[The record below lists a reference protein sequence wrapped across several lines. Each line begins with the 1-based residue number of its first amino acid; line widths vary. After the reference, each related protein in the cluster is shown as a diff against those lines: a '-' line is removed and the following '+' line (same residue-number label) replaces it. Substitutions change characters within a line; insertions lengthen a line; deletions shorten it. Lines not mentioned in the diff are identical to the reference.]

1 MIHPTPS
8 PRSPRRTTVK
18 KSARGPRPD
27 SQTPTTPRP
36 TTRTATPSIA
46 ALREEAARCRACP
59 LYKNATQ
66 TVFGEGRT
74 TARIVFVGEQ
84 PGDREDLTGKP
95 FVGPAGQL
103 LDRALELAG
112 VDRAATYVTNAVKH
126 FKFEPRGKRRIHKK
140 PNEQEISVCT
150 EQWLDQELHAIEPD
164 LIVALGATAARAVFG
179 KATAIGKN
187 RGHIIADAPLATN
200 IEADVIVTV
209 HPSYLL
215 RVPDEDRD
223 AAFAQFV
230 DDLKLAK
237 KYAPANR
244 S

>member
-8 PRSPRRTTVK
+8 PRSPRRATVK
-18 KSARGPRPD
+18 KSARGPRPETH
-27 SQTPTTPRP
+27 TPTTPRP
-36 TTRTATPSIA
+36 STRTGKNSIA
-46 ALREEAARCRACP
+46 ALRADAANCRACP

-66 TVFGEGRT
+66 TVFGEGRQ

-84 PGDREDLTGKP
+84 PGDREDLAGKP

-103 LDRALELAG
+103 LDRALQQAG

-140 PNEQEISVCT
+140 PNEQEISACH
-150 EQWLDQELHAIEPD
+150 QWLDRELHSIEPE

-187 RGHIIADAPLATN
+187 RGHVISKPPLGTDIA
-200 IEADVIVTV
+200 ADVLVTV

-215 RVPDEDRD
+215 RVPDEDRE

-230 DDLKLAK
+230 DDLKLAR
-237 KYAPANR
+237 KYAPANGA
-244 S
+244 

>member
-1 MIHPTPS
+1 MIHPTLS
-8 PRSPRRTTVK
+8 PRSPRRAAVK
-18 KSARGPRPD
+18 KSARGSRPETH
-27 SQTPTTPRP
+27 TPTTPRP
-36 TTRTATPSIA
+36 STRSLT
-46 ALREEAARCRACP
+46 ALRESAARCRACP

-66 TVFGEGRT
+66 TVFGEGRA

-84 PGDREDLTGKP
+84 PGDREDRAGKP

-103 LDRALELAG
+103 LDRALQQAG

-140 PNEQEISVCT
+140 PNEQEISICSQ
-150 EQWLDQELHAIEPD
+150 QWLDQELHAIEPE

-187 RGHIIADAPLATN
+187 RGHVISRPQLGTDIA
-200 IEADVIVTV
+200 ADVLVTV

-215 RVPDEDRD
+215 RVPDADRD
-223 AAFAQFV
+223 AAFAEFV
-230 DDLKLAK
+230 DDLKLAR
-237 KYAPANR
+237 KYAPANGG
-244 S
+244 

>member
-8 PRSPRRTTVK
+8 PRSPRRATVK
-18 KSARGPRPD
+18 KSARGPRPET
-27 SQTPTTPRP
+27 QTPTTPRP
-36 TTRTATPSIA
+36 STRTSTPSIT
-46 ALREEAARCRACP
+46 ALREEAAHCRACP

-66 TVFGEGRT
+66 TVFGAGRA

-84 PGDREDLTGKP
+84 PGDREDLAGKP

-103 LDRALELAG
+103 LDRALERAG

-140 PNEQEISVCT
+140 PNEQEVSICSH
-150 EQWLDQELHAIEPD
+150 QWLDQELHAIEPE

-187 RGHIIADAPLATN
+187 RGHIISKPTLGTDIA
-200 IEADVIVTV
+200 ADVLVTV

-215 RVPDEDRD
+215 RVPDEDRA
-223 AAFAQFV
+223 AAFEQFV
-230 DDLKLAK
+230 DDLKLAR
-237 KYAPANR
+237 KYAPAD

>member
-8 PRSPRRTTVK
+8 TRAPRRKTK
-18 KSARGPRPD
+18 
-27 SQTPTTPRP
+27 TPTTPRP
-36 TTRTATPSIA
+36 STRTGTRSIS
-46 ALREEAARCRACP
+46 ALREEAEHCRACP
-59 LYKNATQ
+59 LWKNATQ
-66 TVFGEGRT
+66 TVFGEGRA

-84 PGDREDLTGKP
+84 PGDREDLAGKP

-103 LDRALELAG
+103 LDRALQQAR

-126 FKFEPRGKRRIHKK
+126 FKFEPRGKRRLHKK
-140 PNEQEISVCT
+140 PNEQEISACH
-150 EQWLDQELHAIEPD
+150 QWLDQELHTIQPE

-187 RGHIIADAPLATN
+187 RGHIISKPPLGTQIA
-200 IEADVIVTV
+200 ADVLVTV

-230 DDLKLAK
+230 DDLKLAR
-237 KYAPANR
+237 KYAPA

>member
-8 PRSPRRTTVK
+8 TRAPRRKT
-18 KSARGPRPD
+18 
-27 SQTPTTPRP
+27 QTPTTPRP
-36 TTRTATPSIA
+36 STRTPSIS
-46 ALREEAARCRACP
+46 ALREDAAHCRDCP
-59 LYKNATQ
+59 LWKNATQ
-66 TVFGEGRT
+66 TVFGEGRA
-74 TARIVFVGEQ
+74 TARIVLVGEQ
-84 PGDREDLTGKP
+84 PGDREDLAGKP

-103 LDRALELAG
+103 LDRALEQAG
-112 VDRAATYVTNAVKH
+112 VNRAATYVTNAVKH

-140 PNEQEISVCT
+140 PNEQEIAACH
-150 EQWLDQELHAIEPD
+150 QWLDRELRAIEPE

-187 RGHIIADAPLATN
+187 RGHIISKPTLSLD
-200 IEADVIVTV
+200 IEADVLVTV

-215 RVPDEDRD
+215 RVPDEDRE

-230 DDLKLAK
+230 DDLKLAQ
-237 KYAPANR
+237 KYAPTT

>member
-8 PRSPRRTTVK
+8 PRSSRRASVK
-18 KSARGPRPD
+18 KSARGPRPET
-27 SQTPTTPRP
+27 QTPTTPRP
-36 TTRTATPSIA
+36 STRTRSLS
-46 ALREEAARCRACP
+46 ALREEAVHCRACP

-66 TVFGEGRT
+66 TVFGEGRS

-84 PGDREDLTGKP
+84 PGDREDLAGKP
-95 FVGPAGQL
+95 FVGPAGLL
-103 LDRALELAG
+103 LDRALQQAG

-140 PNEQEISVCT
+140 PNEQEVSICSH
-150 EQWLDQELHAIEPD
+150 QWLDQELHAIEPE

-187 RGHIIADAPLATN
+187 RGHIISKPPLGTD
-200 IEADVIVTV
+200 ITADVLVTV

-215 RVPDEDRD
+215 RVPDEDKD
-223 AAFAQFV
+223 AAFAEFV
-230 DDLKLAK
+230 SDLKLAR
-237 KYAPANR
+237 KYAPA

>member
-8 PRSPRRTTVK
+8 PRSPRRATAK
-18 KSARGPRPD
+18 KSARGSRPRP
-27 SQTPTTPRP
+27 QTPTTPRP
-36 TTRTATPSIA
+36 STRTGTRSIA
-46 ALREEAARCRACP
+46 ALREEAAHCRACP

-66 TVFGEGRT
+66 TVFGEGRAN
-74 TARIVFVGEQ
+74 ARIVFVGEQ
-84 PGDREDLTGKP
+84 PGDREDLAGTP

-103 LDRALELAG
+103 LDRALEQAG

-140 PNEQEISVCT
+140 PSEQEVSICSH
-150 EQWLDQELHAIEPD
+150 QWLDQELHAIEPE

-179 KATAIGKN
+179 KATAIGRN
-187 RGHIIADAPLATN
+187 RGHIISKPPLGTDVT
-200 IEADVIVTV
+200 ADVLVTV

-215 RVPDEDRD
+215 RVPDDDRD
-223 AAFAQFV
+223 AAFAEFV
-230 DDLKLAK
+230 NDLKLAR
-237 KYAPANR
+237 KYAPA